1 MNEQLAINN
10 GQLAFYKNCRKK
22 LESLLHAQEPR
33 TITLPN
39 TPNPQQS
46 VSHDTERA
54 FDWIEVWYYSKFKS
68 FQTILPK

>member
-1 MNEQLAINN
+1 MLFNVHLVNATLQSSMNEQLAINN

-22 LESLLHAQEPR
+22 LESLLHAQEPH

-54 FDWIEVWYYSKFKS
+54 FELD
-68 FQTILPK
+68 